1 MLLLINVDKKIY
13 YHINTGDVLE
23 VGNIIDTRKSY
34 NKFYDEIYDSE
45 YLLNGIDANMLLI
58 NKRRNKEYGNFDMD
72 EFRLIFETVS
82 NSAMV
87 TRELIFEEVRKEINE
102 ELPSRMKCLYVCENM
117 EEING
122 WLEIFKRTNK
132 KDKDYQ
138 IVKLELTGKCVT
150 CDASYVLRQNISLNK
165 KRDQA
170 KKYWSGEV
178 KDNEKEVL
186 FEGIAV
192 VKEIIYSNK

>member
-1 MLLLINVDKKIY
+1 MINYVDKDIY

-23 VGNIIDTRKSY
+23 IGNIIDMRNCY

-45 YLLNGIDANMLLI
+45 YLLDGMDANMLLV
-58 NKRRNKEYGNFDMD
+58 NKRRNKEYANFDMD
-72 EFRLIFETVS
+72 EFRLVFETVS

-87 TRELIFEEVRKEINE
+87 TRELIFEDVRKEINE
-102 ELPSRMKCLYVCENM
+102 GLPSRMKCLYVCENM
-117 EEING
+117 EEINR

-132 KDKDYQ
+132 KNKDYQ

-165 KRDQA
+165 KREQA
-170 KKYWSGEV
+170 KSYWSGEV

-192 VKEIIYSNK
+192 VKEIICSNK

>member
-1 MLLLINVDKKIY
+1 MIKYVDKEIY
-13 YHINTGDVLE
+13 YHINTGDELE
-23 VGNIIDTRKSY
+23 VGNIIDMRNCH

-45 YLLNGIDANMLLI
+45 YLLDGMDANMLLV
-58 NKRRNKEYGNFDMD
+58 NKRRNKEHGNFDID
-72 EFRLIFETVS
+72 EFRLVFETVS

-87 TRELIFEEVRKEINE
+87 TRELIFEEVRKEVDT

-117 EEING
+117 EDINK

-132 KDKDYQ
+132 KNEDYQ

-150 CDASYVLRQNISLNK
+150 LDASYVLRQNISLNK
-165 KRDQA
+165 KREQA
-170 KKYWSGEV
+170 KSYWNGEV
-178 KDNEKEVL
+178 KDDEKEVL

-192 VKEIIYSNK
+192 VKEIICSNK